1 MTTQLRLVP
10 PPAPSAA
17 PLYVYGDSTPF
28 ELGVDF
34 VAVIRAVVTCG
45 VALMKAQHAIDC
57 ARARVSESEE
67 HVSSTRQD
75 LGLMADAVETAL
87 TFGGAPRKA
96 HVRDVALRLTTMT
109 RGTVSVEVRK
119 AQTQLEAT
127 IVRADKTIVDARK
140 AASAALGELLAKHD
154 LPGSS
159 TGIRL
164 FADGERY
171 GAEAVVSLP
180 GGIGATFEAAIPDLH
195 PWKLLRKVRTVREGN
210 NVTLPRRVGWFTK
223 RTEQQSICLDK
234 LTILGVSIEGTRGA
248 LLLGK
253 SERSGIAHAFDLD
266 LSGPASRGR
275 WHDRDEGQSFQLA
288 PSDAANIA
296 RIVRGI
302 AAGATDVGARR
313 RAMTEA
319 TLKGRA
325 LGEQDPAAAC
335 AGIVRLVAPFSRE
348 LLKRSG
354 AAGEIVLRRNL
365 GAGHRDEV
373 FVTTA
378 ELLEQIAQLPPS
390 LRRVFSPLGLEG
402 QPRSRRAP
410 ARSIPQ
416 YEEVSASEFLAVS

>member
-1 MTTQLRLVP
+1 M
-10 PPAPSAA
+10 SAEVHPA

-34 VAVIRAVVTCG
+34 VAVIRAVVACG

-57 ARARVSESEE
+57 ARARVSEAEE
-67 HVSSTRQD
+67 HVSATRQD
-75 LGLMADAVETAL
+75 LGLMADAIETAL
-87 TFGGAPRKA
+87 TLGGGAPRKSYA
-96 HVRDVALRLTTMT
+96 RDVAHRLTTMA

-127 IVRADKTIVDARK
+127 IGRADKTIVDARK
-140 AASAALGELLAKHD
+140 SAATALGELLAKHD
-154 LPGSS
+154 LPGST
-159 TGIRL
+159 TGLRF
-164 FADGERY
+164 FADGEHY
-171 GAEAVVSLP
+171 GAEAIVALP
-180 GGIGATFEAAIPDLH
+180 GGIGATFEASIPEGH
-195 PWKLLRKVRTVREGN
+195 PWKVLRKVRTVREGN
-210 NVTLPRRVGWFTK
+210 YVTLPQRVGWFEK
-223 RTEQQSICLDK
+223 RTEQRPICLDK
-234 LTILGVSIEGTRGA
+234 LTILGVSIEGNRGA

-275 WHDRDEGQSFQLA
+275 WHDRDDGQSFQLA
-288 PSDAANIA
+288 PSDAANMA
-296 RIVRGI
+296 RLVRGI
-302 AAGATDVGARR
+302 AAGAADVGTRR
-313 RAMTEA
+313 RAMTDA

-325 LGEQDPAAAC
+325 LGEQDPAEAC
-335 AGIVRLVAPFSRE
+335 AGIVRLVAPFTRE

-378 ELLEQIAQLPPS
+378 ELLEQIATLPPS
-390 LRRVFSPLGLEG
+390 LRRAFSPLGLEQ

-410 ARSIPQ
+410 PRRLPT
-416 YEEVSASEFLAVS
+416 YEESAAEISVAEFLPVS

>member
-1 MTTQLRLVP
+1 M
-10 PPAPSAA
+10 SAEVHPA

-34 VAVIRAVVTCG
+34 VAVIRALIACG
-45 VALMKAQHAIDC
+45 VALMKAQHAVDC
-57 ARARVSESEE
+57 ARARVAEAEE

-87 TFGGAPRKA
+87 TFGGAPRKPYA
-96 HVRDVALRLTTMT
+96 RDVALRLTTMA

-140 AASAALGELLAKHD
+140 SASTALGELLAKHD
-154 LPGSS
+154 LPGST
-159 TGIRL
+159 TGLRL
-164 FADGERY
+164 FADGDCY
-171 GAEAVVSLP
+171 GAEAIVNLP
-180 GGIGATFEAAIPDLH
+180 GGISATFAASIPEGH
-195 PWKLLRKVRTVREGN
+195 PWKRLRKVRTVREGN
-210 NVTLPRRVGWFTK
+210 FITLPRRVGWFEK
-223 RTEQQSICLDK
+223 RTEQRSVGLDK

-248 LLLGK
+248 LLLGR

-275 WHDRDEGQSFQLA
+275 WHDRDDGESFQLA
-288 PSDAANIA
+288 PSDAANVA
-296 RIVRGI
+296 RLVRGI
-302 AAGATDVGARR
+302 AAGATDVGTRR

-325 LGEQDPAAAC
+325 LGEQDPAQAC
-335 AGIVRLVAPFSRE
+335 TNIVRLVAPFTRE
-348 LLKRSG
+348 LLRRSG
-354 AAGEIVLRRNL
+354 APGEIVLRRNL
-365 GAGHRDEV
+365 GSGHRDEV

-378 ELLEQIAQLPPS
+378 ELLEQIATLPPS
-390 LRRVFSPLGLEG
+390 LRRVFSPLGLEQ

-410 ARSIPQ
+410 PRSLPT
-416 YEEVSASEFLAVS
+416 YEESAAEISVAEFLPVS

>member
-1 MTTQLRLVP
+1 M
-10 PPAPSAA
+10 SAEVNPA

-45 VALMKAQHAIDC
+45 VALMKAQHAVDC
-57 ARARVSESEE
+57 ARARVAEAEE

-87 TFGGAPRKA
+87 TLGGAGAPRKPY
-96 HVRDVALRLTTMT
+96 VRDVAHRLTTMA

-140 AASAALGELLAKHD
+140 SASAALGELLAKHD
-154 LPGSS
+154 LPGSA
-159 TGIRL
+159 TGLRL
-164 FADGERY
+164 FANGDHY
-171 GAEAVVSLP
+171 GAEAIVTLP
-180 GGIGATFEAAIPDLH
+180 GGIGATFEASVPELH

-210 NVTLPRRVGWFTK
+210 YVTLPRSVGWFEK
-223 RTEQQSICLDK
+223 RSEQRPICLDK
-234 LTILGVSIEGTRGA
+234 LTILGVSIEGNRGA

-275 WHDRDEGQSFQLA
+275 WHDRDDGESYQLA

-296 RIVRGI
+296 RLVRGI
-302 AAGATDVGARR
+302 AAGAADVGTRR

-325 LGEQDPAAAC
+325 LGEQDPAEAC
-335 AGIVRLVAPFSRE
+335 AGIVRLVAPFTRE

-354 AAGEIVLRRNL
+354 ASGEIVLRRNL

-378 ELLEQIAQLPPS
+378 ELLEQIATLPPS
-390 LRRVFSPLGLEG
+390 LRRVFSPLGLEQ

-410 ARSIPQ
+410 PRQLPT
-416 YEEVSASEFLAVS
+416 YEESVAEISVAEFLPVS